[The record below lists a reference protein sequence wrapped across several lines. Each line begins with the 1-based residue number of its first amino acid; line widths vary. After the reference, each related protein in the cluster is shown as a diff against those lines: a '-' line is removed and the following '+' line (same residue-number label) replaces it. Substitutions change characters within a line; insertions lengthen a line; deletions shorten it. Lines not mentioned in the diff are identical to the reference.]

1 MSKPIFTTDLGIIS
15 PKTVAPA
22 ASKPVADMSLS
33 ADAFE
38 GALSTAVARQR
49 QNEARAQQDD
59 RSKKADQ
66 STGDATSTSAAQKSA
81 NAANAD
87 KPDADKPD
95 AGKPDAGKKAA
106 APAKA
111 APQAEK
117 KSSAPETADQAVAVE
132 ASTNADPSA
141 GVAKIDADGGKI
153 DGSADGAAP
162 KEDQQA
168 AVDAQT
174 AVMVAQ
180 SPIVSALPPAPALSD
195 AETAAILSAQAEG
208 ATSVAPPLAPL
219 LAPALAPGLTPTSP
233 APDQAGAAAP
243 LAQPPVR
250 PDAAT
255 DALTAAAPAPDAAPA
270 VTLAPSGAAPQAQTQ
285 TQTLE
290 APTPAPQ
297 TVATPAPQATPA
309 QAAADQ
315 ALAAQIAAEAALTQA
330 ALMQASAQQSAAA
343 PTTPSAQPST
353 PPAAKPF
360 IPVESS
366 SFASLN
372 DAIDMPT
379 TVTYTAS
386 NSSQSQNGGSAG
398 FGAQSGFNFGSGGN
412 AGGSAAGSAAT
423 PAIVTQDLALLNQT
437 VASDAEALPA
447 AAPMAVVASAS
458 EDAPLVDVRPAT
470 AQSSPVV
477 QTAATHT
484 VFEAP
489 SAQNALPAPRAHPV
503 LLPLASQITAGMTA
517 LAKNGG
523 GEINIHL
530 QPANLGRVDVSMKID
545 EDGRMTATITVDRQD
560 TLDLLRRDSYALE
573 RSLADAGMKT
583 DGGGLQFSLRGESG
597 QRERDGGDGR
607 APRGLAQIAPDQEA
621 TQASPTRRTSGLSRL
636 DMRI

>member
-1 MSKPIFTTDLGIIS
+1 MSKPIFMTDLGIIS
-15 PKTVAPA
+15 PKTVTPA

-49 QNEARAQQDD
+49 ENKARAQQDD

-117 KSSAPETADQAVAVE
+117 KSSAPETAGQAAAVE
-132 ASTNADPSA
+132 ASTNA
-141 GVAKIDADGGKI
+141 GVAKIDADGAMG

-180 SPIVSALPPAPALSD
+180 SPIASALPPAPALSD
-195 AETAAILSAQAEG
+195 AETAAILPAQAEG
-208 ATSVAPPLAPL
+208 ATSIAPPLAPGL
-219 LAPALAPGLTPTSP
+219 APGLAPAPVLTPTSP
-233 APDQAGAAAP
+233 ASDQAGAAAP
-243 LAQPPVR
+243 LAQPPVQ

-285 TQTLE
+285 TLE

-297 TVATPAPQATPA
+297 TFATPAPQATPA

-489 SAQNALPAPRAHPV
+489 TAQNALPAPRAHQV

-545 EDGRMTATITVDRQD
+545 EDGRMTATITADRQD

-597 QRERDGGDGR
+597 QRDRDGGDGR

-621 TQASPTRRTSGLSRL
+621 TQASPLRRTSGLSRL